1 MRNLNNNKCMETTTE
16 KTISLE
22 ALQQELEKTQTALNQ
37 VKQKCSTWKHEAEEQ
52 TDIADRCLKTM
63 RGLLMKW
70 TGDKSLAEK
79 TSKMLGFN
87 SADRQTEMIA
97 ALMDYL
103 HTGDK
108 YLFDHEVQRTMFRV
122 MCERID
128 TSKG

>member
-1 MRNLNNNKCMETTTE
+1 MEKTTE
-16 KTISLE
+16 DAKVLE
-22 ALQQELEKTQTALNQ
+22 AVQQELEKTQVALNQ

-87 SADRQTEMIA
+87 STDRRIEMMG

-108 YLFDHEVQRTMFRV
+108 HLFNHEVQRTMFRV
-122 MCERID
+122 MCERIEKMKD
-128 TSKG
+128 EK